1 MKVSKTHFVLNFVLF
16 QLAWFA
22 CVLGGA
28 NNLALAGTLAVGFA
42 VAVHLYLVPHFRAEL
57 ALLASVALIG
67 TAWDSIIVSVG
78 LMSYPSG
85 TFAPGIAPH
94 WIIAMWVNFA
104 VTLNVSMN
112 WLKGRPLIGAVFGGV
127 GGPLAYLTGYKLGGV
142 TSPDLW
148 LALTIQGLGWAL
160 ILPLLLVLAERFD
173 GVSPARG
180 GSSLAAEATGG
191 V

>member
-1 MKVSKTHFVLNFVLF
+1 MKVSKTHFLINFALF

-28 NNLALAGTLAVGFA
+28 RGLPLAGTLTVGVAVL
-42 VAVHLYLVPHFRAEL
+42 VHLYLVKAVRAEL
-57 ALLASVALIG
+57 ALIGAVALIG
-67 TAWDSIIVSVG
+67 TAWDSVIVSTG

-85 TFAPGIAPH
+85 NFAPGFAPH

-112 WLKGRPLIGAVFGGV
+112 WLKGRPLIAAVFGGF

-142 TSPDLW
+142 AIPELW
-148 LALTIQGLGWAL
+148 FALTIQGLGWAL
-160 ILPLLLVLAERFD
+160 ILPLLLQLAERFD
-173 GVSPARG
+173 GVRPANPRA
-180 GSSLAAEATGG
+180 SVAAEAA
-191 V
+191 